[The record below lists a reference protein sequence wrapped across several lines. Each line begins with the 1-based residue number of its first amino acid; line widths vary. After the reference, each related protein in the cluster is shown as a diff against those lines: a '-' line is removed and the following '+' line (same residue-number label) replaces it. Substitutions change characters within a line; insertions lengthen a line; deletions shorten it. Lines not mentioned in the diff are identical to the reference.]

1 MVLDLDDIVLVIWIL
16 LLQMLQDAQLNTSLM
31 LILFFVL
38 DDLDGHD
45 LISLVVEAF
54 QGLSKT
60 TLAEEVEHLEAI
72 VDVVLEDHVVVTILI
87 IITRVM

>member
-1 MVLDLDDIVLVIWIL
+1 
-16 LLQMLQDAQLNTSLM
+16 MLQDAQLNTSLV
-31 LILFFVL
+31 LILLFIL
-38 DDLDGHD
+38 DDLDGYD

-60 TLAEEVEHLEAI
+60 SLAEEIEHLEAI

-87 IITRVM
+87 IIARVM